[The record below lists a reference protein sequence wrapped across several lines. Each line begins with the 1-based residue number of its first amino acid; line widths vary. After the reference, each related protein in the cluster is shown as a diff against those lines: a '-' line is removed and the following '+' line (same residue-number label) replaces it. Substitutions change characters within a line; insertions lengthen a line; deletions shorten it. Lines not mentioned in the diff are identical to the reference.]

1 MSLHI
6 QLETLT
12 RNALRIGAVA
22 LSLAAS
28 VAYAAGP
35 TIAFAHVRGD
45 GSFDATNSKNVKLMG
60 GANGLYCFKL
70 AFTPRTVVATISE
83 DPSAPNQGP
92 GFIRAAVPPTP
103 FFTCP
108 TVPSPSS
115 VVATFNNTQSTGGY
129 AFYVYWTR

>member
-6 QLETLT
+6 QLAT
-12 RNALRIGAVA
+12 RNALRLAVVA
-22 LSLAAS
+22 LSIAAAS
-28 VAYAAGP
+28 SYAAGP

-45 GSFDATNSKNVKLMG
+45 GSLDAANSKNVQLMG

-70 AFTPRTVVATISE
+70 AFTPKTVVATISE
-83 DPSAPNQGP
+83 DPSAPSQGP

-103 FFTCP
+103 FFTCS